1 MFCYIIINE
10 ANKCLEVSFM
20 KTSSKYRRIMRQRKL
35 RRQRSV
41 AFMVVLILTI
51 AVASVA
57 FANYSQ
63 SKTEKSVEAVV
74 VCPGDTVWSLAKE
87 YKPEGAN
94 LNEFVYEISANNGIK
109 DGNII
114 CGQTLYI
121 PVES

>member
-1 MFCYIIINE
+1 
-10 ANKCLEVSFM
+10 M
-20 KTSSKYRRIMRQRKL
+20 KTSSKYRRLIRQRKL

-41 AFMVVLILTI
+41 AFMIVLILVI

-57 FANYSQ
+57 LANHSQ
-63 SKTEKSVEAVV
+63 SKGESDVV
-74 VCPGDTVWSLAKE
+74 SITVCPGDTVWSIAKE
-87 YKPEGAN
+87 YKPDDMN